1 MLSFITRRIMTI
13 PISMLLVSA
22 LAFTALRLTGNPVDI
37 YLDINRT
44 QEQVDALTEKLRL
57 NEPIIVQYVYY
68 LKDLI
73 RGDFGHSLQF
83 AQPALD
89 IVIERA
95 GASFELLSAALL
107 IAVLLGVTAGTVGA
121 VFKDRLPD
129 FVISTTAVASQSMP
143 SFWLGIILIQVFAV
157 QLNWLPTS
165 GRGGALNLILP
176 ATTLA
181 AFLLPSVVLITR
193 TSMLETFGQQFIVT
207 ATAKGVSKTGVLF
220 VHALRNALNPIISFV
235 GMQVGRLMGGAI
247 ITETLFAW
255 PGVGRLLIGSIFQRD
270 VPVVIA
276 GVLLVS
282 LVIVL
287 ANLLVDILLSFNDPR
302 IRLG

>member
-1 MLSFITRRIMTI
+1 MLKFITRRLATI
-13 PISMLLVSA
+13 PVSMLIVSA
-22 LAFTALRLTGNPVDI
+22 LAFTVLRLTGNPVDI
-37 YLDINRT
+37 YLGIDRT
-44 QEQVDALTEKLRL
+44 QEQVDALTAKLRL
-57 NEPIIVQYVYY
+57 NEPIVVQYLHY
-68 LKDLI
+68 LGDLL
-73 RGDFGHSLQF
+73 RGDFGQSLQF
-83 AQPALD
+83 AQPVLD
-89 IVIERA
+89 IILERA

-107 IAVLLGVTAGTVGA
+107 IAVLAGVIGGTLCA
-121 VFKDRLPD
+121 LFKDRLPD
-129 FVISTTAVASQSMP
+129 FVISTLAVAAQSMP
-143 SFWLGIILIQVFAV
+143 SFWLGIILIQAFAV

-165 GRGGALNLILP
+165 GRGGLANLVLP
-176 ATTLA
+176 AVTLA
-181 AFLLPSVVLITR
+181 AFLLPSVTLIAR

-207 ATAKGVSKTGVLF
+207 ATAKGVAPSRLVV

-235 GMQVGRLMGGAI
+235 GLQVGRLMGGAI

-270 VPVVIA
+270 VPVVIG

-287 ANLLVDILLSFNDPR
+287 ANLVVDILLSLNDPR